1 MLKDTDILNQPDKNF
16 EDTLEA
22 IPVKQSGTLSTIV
35 DIENMANM
43 LISSL
48 PKLNHEALREE
59 MANMVIPVSKNPTTF
74 DINEG
79 LALAQGYRDRLSE
92 ILNLAQ
98 TEFKIK
104 KKCLDMLFDA
114 VNLISKA
121 SSADKRRGEATM
133 RYPVLIM
140 QVETSEIFM
149 KEVESI
155 YNNVKTTFDS
165 ISRQASVISMQ
176 ITLGERR
183 STNPR
188 ALDVIPQSAAEEVT
202 DNKSN
207 KTISWD
213 DF

>member
-22 IPVKQSGTLSTIV
+22 IPVKQSGTISTIV

-43 LISSL
+43 LMSSL

-98 TEFKIK
+98 AEFKIK

-183 STNPR
+183 QGNPK